1 MQNEN
6 KKALGWLGASHFIV
20 DSYSGFLNPILP
32 FIAAKIGITM
42 AVAALMISVSNLT
55 SSISQPLFGFI
66 ADKWKKRFFIF
77 WGILFASI
85 FLSLVGVANNA
96 WFLAVFIALGSMGV
110 SFFHPQATS
119 FVAFFSNDTD
129 ANKDM
134 SYYIA
139 MGTLGFS
146 LAPLISSTITDFCGL
161 ESLPIASLL
170 GILTAISMFLF
181 VPKISLY
188 AVKSNSSSLLVAF
201 KDIFKNRDMLIL
213 IMISTLKS
221 LVVTSFCLTLPFL
234 WKNEGYSASQIG
246 GILFLFLISGA
257 IGTYTSAIIESKIGV
272 KKVFYLSMTL
282 VFPLTLLFYL
292 LQGKLVCLALISFI
306 ILGYVSFLSVPMNM
320 VMAQKTLPQYKSM
333 IAGFIGGFC
342 WGIVGLILPIISL
355 IAQKY
360 GILNVLLV
368 ISIIPLICSY
378 FVKFLPEN

>member
-1 MQNEN
+1 MKNEN
-6 KKALGWLGASHFIV
+6 KKAIGWLGASHFIV

-85 FLSLVGVANNA
+85 FLSLVGVASNA
-96 WFLAVFIALGSMGV
+96 YLLALFIVLGSMGV

-134 SYYIA
+134 GFYIA
-139 MGTLGFS
+139 LGTLGFS
-146 LAPLISSTITDFCGL
+146 LAPLISSTITDTLGL
-161 ESLPIASLL
+161 ESLPIASII
-170 GILTAISMFLF
+170 GILTALSMFFF

-188 AVKSNSSSLLVAF
+188 AVKSNSSSFLKAF
-201 KDIFKNRDMLIL
+201 TDIFKNKDMLIL
-213 IMISTLKS
+213 IMISVLKS

-234 WKNEGYSASQIG
+234 WKEQGYSASKIG
-246 GILFLFLISGA
+246 VILFLFLISGA
-257 IGTYTSAIIESKIGV
+257 AGTYSSSIFESKFGV
-272 KKVFYLSMTL
+272 KRVFYLSMTL
-282 VFPLTLLFYL
+282 VFPLTLLFYIL
-292 LQGKLVCLALISFI
+292 HNKFFAFALAAFI
-306 ILGYVSFLSVPMNM
+306 LLGYVSFLSIPVNM

-342 WGIVGLILPIISL
+342 WGVVGLFLPIISL
-355 IAQKY
+355 IAQKI
-360 GILNVLLV
+360 GILNVLLA
-368 ISIIPLICSY
+368 ISIIPLVCSY